1 MATDRRRRPSGR
13 SRRRGVPHGFH
24 VPGRPPAAGSPD
36 AGDLPRPWWETRR
49 CPDPGT
55 FGAFLEDSL
64 PSAEYERVFEHI
76 DACPVCHQVFAQV
89 VVVLDRITKAK
100 RADEKQPLRPA
111 RRAKPR
117 PGGPPPL
124 VDSPPPVVPTAPEPV
139 DREIEPRAVP
149 TSAAP
154 RAPLARRPLL
164 AAAVALAVGLGF
176 LLDSK
181 LPTHDPRDPR
191 VLLMATEP
199 RERPWP
205 ARFRDV
211 IWSPVG
217 EPQPPRNTGDLNLP
231 PGAARYLVAAEL
243 RGPMPEA
250 PSAQELAAIGA
261 EQALGGQV
269 DRGVATL
276 IRALAAEPEAAEL
289 LSELGAARLARAEAS
304 AATDLDEAAALGR
317 ETHDEDVPAA
327 LEAIELALE
336 KSPQLHEALFNR
348 ALALQA
354 LHLPGAARRAW
365 QRYLAVDPS
374 SKWAREARERL
385 ARLAV
390 KAPPD
395 AARLRAEIAAVASD
409 GDGERLAALV
419 QTHRYLARLVVQQ
432 ELLPGW
438 GKARLAKDIAEMTRQ
453 LKAARAIAEEYEA
466 QTSDG
471 TLRRAVEEI
480 ERSEGALG
488 ERLAAGYLAL
498 GQSARAHDAF
508 DLERTR
514 PAADRALTLLPPRS
528 PAAIWARTFR
538 LVCAYYAN
546 GDVESEASAILDGT
560 ATDLAS
566 RGRASW
572 ILGLFRA
579 THGDLTAGIAAYQEA
594 LLAYHGLEETD
605 PTVWLRFLIGEA
617 HGYMGASGECWRY
630 LRAALRDLP
639 ALTDRGHALSVVR
652 FSAIVAFREERPRA
666 AAGILSEALEGSEL
680 HEPHEIAHGY
690 LWRCRMRL
698 AIGATAGAREDFFRA
713 SVWSARSAPVDA
725 ERLAGDLHLSRGLIA
740 GDPSRAI
747 EAFTRA
753 LESFRA
759 AGQLYRLPEV
769 LLHRSDALLR
779 AGQVAAADADLR
791 QGVVLSEQQAG
802 AGAQAIWSS
811 LRGSGLLYDKRVE
824 LLLREKRWRYALEVA
839 EAGRGWD
846 LGALA
851 PRQPNASGRHGEPL
865 PFSALQA
872 QLEPGVTV
880 LFYSVLP
887 KEAIV
892 WRVQRAKLS
901 QVVLPIS
908 PRTLARLATAVRADL
923 TAQAWTAT
931 TRDNAMRLYEAI
943 VSPAAL
949 DKGELVIVPDDE
961 LHGLPFAALVNPAT
975 GKFLVEET
983 QLTVAPSVESYVR
996 AHARWRTLAVG
1007 PPSGALVV
1015 GDPSVTPGLLPGL
1028 KVLPGARAEARQ
1040 VAGLYSRR
1048 RLLLGAT
1055 ATRGS
1060 FVEALGRHDVI
1071 HFAGHAITNAV
1082 DPSRSSLPLAG
1093 DADHAPLL
1101 FAADIPQLNVA
1112 KARTVVLSGCETGV
1126 GPTTISEGPLSLTR
1140 AFLAAGVP
1148 TVVASLWPI
1157 SDGPSAPLAIAL
1169 HHRLRAGE
1177 RPASALRGAQL
1188 ELLRGEAPALRNPAV
1203 WAAFEAFGG

>member
-1 MATDRRRRPSGR
+1 M
-13 SRRRGVPHGFH
+13 
-24 VPGRPPAAGSPD
+24 
-36 AGDLPRPWWETRR
+36 RR

-89 VVVLDRITKAK
+89 VVVLDRIAKAK
-100 RADEKQPLRPA
+100 RADEEQPLRPA

-117 PGGPPPL
+117 PDGPPPL

-139 DREIEPRAVP
+139 DRQIEPPAVP

-154 RAPLARRPLL
+154 RAPLARRTLL

-181 LPTHDPRDPR
+181 LPTRDPR

-211 IWSPVG
+211 AWSPVG
-217 EPQPPRNTGDLNLP
+217 ERQPPRTTGDLNLP

-269 DRGVATL
+269 DPGVATL
-276 IRALAAEPEAAEL
+276 MRAVAAEPEAAEL
-289 LSELGAARLARAEAS
+289 LSELGAARLARAESS
-304 AATDLDEAAALGR
+304 AETDLDEATALGR

-348 ALALQA
+348 ALALEA

-365 QRYLAVDPS
+365 QRYLAVDPH

-409 GDGERLAALV
+409 RDAERLAALV
-419 QTHRYLARLVVQQ
+419 QTHRYLARRVVQE

-438 GKARLAKDIAEMTRQ
+438 GEAHLSKDVAEATRQ
-453 LKAARAIAEEYEA
+453 LNAARAIAEEYEA

-471 TLRRAVEEI
+471 TLRRAVEEV
-480 ERSEGALG
+480 ERSAGALQ

-498 GQSARAHDAF
+498 GESARAHDVF
-508 DLERTR
+508 DLRRTR
-514 PAADRALTLLPPRS
+514 PAADRALTLLPPES

-546 GDVESEASAILDGT
+546 GDVESEANAILDGT
-560 ATDLAS
+560 ETDLAS
-566 RGRASW
+566 RGRALW
-572 ILGLFRA
+572 ILGLFTA
-579 THGDLTAGIAAYQEA
+579 AHGDLSAGIAAYQEA
-594 LLAYHGLEETD
+594 LLAYQTLEETD
-605 PTVWLRFLIGEA
+605 PSVWLRFLIGEA
-617 HGYMGASGECWRY
+617 YGHLGASGDCWRN

-639 ALTDRGHALSVVR
+639 TLTDRGHALSVVL
-652 FSAIVAFREERPRA
+652 FSAIVALREERPRA
-666 AAGILSEALEGSEL
+666 AAGLLDEALEDPEL
-680 HEPHEIAHGY
+680 HEPNEIAIAY
-690 LWRCRMRL
+690 VWRGRMRL
-698 AIGATAGAREDFFRA
+698 AIGAIAGAREDFLRA
-713 SVWSARSAPVDA
+713 SIWSARSTPVDA
-725 ERLAGDLHLSRGLIA
+725 EQLAGDLRLLRGLLA
-740 GDPSRAI
+740 RDPSRAV
-747 EAFTRA
+747 EAFTQA

-759 AGQLYRLPEV
+759 AGQLHRVPEV
-769 LLHRSDALLR
+769 LLHRSEALLR
-779 AGQVAAADADLR
+779 AGEVAAADADLR
-791 QGVVLSEQQAG
+791 QGVILSEQQAG
-802 AGAQAIWSS
+802 TGAGAKAIWSS

-824 LLLREKRWRYALEVA
+824 LLLRERRWQYAVEVA

-846 LGALA
+846 LGALVA
-851 PRQPNASGRHGEPL
+851 RPTNATGRHRVEPL
-865 PFSALQA
+865 SFSTLQA

-892 WRVQRAKLS
+892 WRVQQARLS
-901 QVVLPIS
+901 HVVLPIS
-908 PRTLARLATAVRADL
+908 PDALARLATAVRADL

-949 DKGELVIVPDDE
+949 DKGELVIVPDGE
-961 LHGLPFAALVNPAT
+961 LHGLPFAALVNPVT

-983 QLTVAPSVESYVR
+983 QLTVAPSVEWYVR
-996 AHARWRTLAVG
+996 AHARWRTLAVR

-1015 GDPSVTPGLLPGL
+1015 GDPTVTPGLLPGL
-1028 KVLPGARAEARQ
+1028 KVLPGARSEARQ

-1048 RLLLGAT
+1048 QLLLGAT

-1082 DPSRSSLPLAG
+1082 DPSRSSLPLAD
-1093 DADHAPLL
+1093 DAGHAPLL

-1126 GPTTISEGPLSLTR
+1126 GPTATSEGSLSLTR

-1177 RPASALRGAQL
+1177 PPASALRGAQL
-1188 ELLRGEAPALRNPAV
+1188 ELLRGQAPALRNPAV
-1203 WAAFEAFGG
+1203 WAALEAFGG